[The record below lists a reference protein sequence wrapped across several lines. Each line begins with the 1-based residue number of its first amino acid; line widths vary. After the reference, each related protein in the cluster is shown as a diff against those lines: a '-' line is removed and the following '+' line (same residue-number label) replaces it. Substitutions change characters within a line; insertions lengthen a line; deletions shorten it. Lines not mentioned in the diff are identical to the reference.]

1 MTKNVQ
7 HGEWCIGKHSLQGSG
22 RGISE
27 EEQGPL
33 KENTTH
39 RTEPYVLVV
48 FYGNKV
54 YNVKIHL
61 LERNQQFALGM
72 GLRGDESFDS
82 VEAIIE
88 HYKCFA
94 IKLIDGKE
102 KTDPQV
108 AVPLDSALPSRQTL
122 LT

>member
-1 MTKNVQ
+1 MFFLL
-7 HGEWCIGKHSLQGSG
+7 LQDGTFLVRDCSAKS
-22 RGISE
+22 RA
-27 EEQGPL
+27 
-33 KENTTH
+33 
-39 RTEPYVLVV
+39 EPYVLVV

-72 GLRGDESFDS
+72 GLRGDKSFDS

-94 IKLIDGKE
+94 VKLIDGKI
-102 KTDPQV
+102 K
-108 AVPLDSALPSRQTL
+108 RIHR
-122 LT
+122 

>member
-1 MTKNVQ
+1 M
-7 HGEWCIGKHSLQGSG
+7 
-22 RGISE
+22 
-27 EEQGPL
+27 
-33 KENTTH
+33 
-39 RTEPYVLVV
+39 LVV

-82 VEAIIE
+82 VEAIIK

-94 IKLIDGKE
+94 VKLIDGKE